1 MASCWYNE
9 GMCGDSIGISFY
21 CSVVAH
27 LVPDALASVQDVVQE
42 ALQAW
47 CNCEKLE
54 KVDHK
59 GSIVTLNLLGR
70 SRAHAWRLQEFLGL
84 ASTCFEYQRAIY
96 ACSYGAIL
104 WMSALV
110 PELLREAVVGERDF
124 RLL

>member
-1 MASCWYNE
+1 VLSGAGKELKWSFLVWCVEQVTSMASCWYNE
-9 GMCGDSIGISFY
+9 GMCGDAIGIPFY

-47 CNCEKLE
+47 CHCEKLE

-84 ASTCFEYQRAIY
+84 ASTCFE
-96 ACSYGAIL
+96 
-104 WMSALV
+104 
-110 PELLREAVVGERDF
+110 
-124 RLL
+124 